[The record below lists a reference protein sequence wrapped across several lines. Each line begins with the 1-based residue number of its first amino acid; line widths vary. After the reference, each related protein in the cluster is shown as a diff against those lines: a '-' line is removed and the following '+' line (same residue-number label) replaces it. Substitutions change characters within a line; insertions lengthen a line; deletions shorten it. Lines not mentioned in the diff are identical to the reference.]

1 MGAVSFCD
9 YLRITAIKGA
19 ETRGSKVYSVGSG
32 SIERKFNDGGTKRK
46 VPD

>member
-1 MGAVSFCD
+1 MSFYD
-9 YLRITAIKGA
+9 YLRIAAIKGA

-32 SIERKFNDGGTKRK
+32 SIERKFDDGGAKSK